1 MPAQQPL
8 TAPLA
13 PSLAQPFSVRIQTEP
28 LDPAAHR
35 PALPGHASGAEVR
48 FIGKVRND
56 ARNATAL
63 SHLVLE
69 HFPGVTEGEIER
81 IVALARQRWALQG
94 AHVTHRV
101 GPIAAGEDIVMVT
114 THSAHRRDAYE
125 ANVFIMDYLKTEA
138 PFWKQECFADGSAH
152 WVQAKAS
159 DQQAQQRWAQRGDA
173 APAALLAQR
182 RMGALVLAGGQGSRM
197 GYVNKGLQALD
208 GRPLVQHVIDA
219 LRPQVQALAISANHD
234 LDAYRA
240 LGFPV
245 VADAPEYQGLG
256 PLAGIASATPHLP
269 PDLDAILV
277 VPCDTPRLPADLTH
291 RLAQALFAPGAPP
304 AAMAATAGSLHPSI
318 LLFRPGL
325 YISLLQHLKAQHA
338 SKAGLSLRAWL
349 SAHGCAT
356 VHFDDDAAFI
366 NVNDRQAL
374 AQLHRAEA

>member
-8 TAPLA
+8 TPPLA
-13 PSLAQPFSVRIQTEP
+13 HSLAQPFSVRIQTEP

-56 ARNATAL
+56 ARGGAAL

-81 IVALARQRWALQG
+81 IIALARQRWALQG

-159 DQQAQQRWAQRGDA
+159 DQQAQRRWAQHSQSETEAGRP
-173 APAALLAQR
+173 APLAQR
-182 RMGALVLAGGQGSRM
+182 RIGALVLAGGQGSRM
-197 GYVNKGLQALD
+197 GHVNKGLQPLD
-208 GRPLVQHVIDA
+208 GRPLAQHVIDA
-219 LRPQVQALAISANHD
+219 LLAQVQALAISANHD
-234 LDAYRA
+234 LHAYRA
-240 LGFPV
+240 LGHPV
-245 VADAPEYQGLG
+245 ASDAPEYQGLG
-256 PLAGIASATPHLP
+256 PLAGIASAAAQLP
-269 PDLDAILV
+269 PDLDAILIA
-277 VPCDTPRLPADLTH
+277 PCDTPRLPADLVP

-304 AAMAATAGSLHPSI
+304 VAIAATAQGLHPSI
-318 LLFRPGL
+318 ALLRPGL
-325 YISLLQHLKAQHA
+325 CIGLMQHLKEQR
-338 SKAGLSLRAWL
+338 GLSLRSWL
-349 SAHGCAT
+349 CAHGWAS
-356 VHFDDDAAFI
+356 VHFDDEAAFV

-374 AQLHRAEA
+374 AQLQSQP